1 MKHVKNAHMGDH
13 LLAEVYNVPFD
24 KLNDAKEI
32 EKVCVSALQT
42 EKLTILNVFTHQ
54 FEPQG
59 VTCLISLAESHLSVH
74 TYPEKGCVAI
84 DIFTCGN
91 KKPRNVAWWVL
102 NYFDSDDYKMS
113 DINR

>member
-24 KLNDAKEI
+24 KLNDAEEI

-42 EKLTILNVFTHQ
+42 EKLTILNVFTHK